1 MPRGLQRLYRA
12 GRAGNKRQGNF
23 VFSGK
28 PAPILLSRQGRARYV
43 QTDFRGIFEMHMN
56 NVEHVALLGFGLA
69 VAFGAIANKTNFCTM
84 GAVSDWVNIGDTGR
98 LRAWFLAIGIAVL
111 GSQALQGL
119 GYVDLG
125 QSIYLTTNFGWLGNF
140 VGGFLFGV
148 GMTLG
153 SGCGQRTLVRVG
165 GGNLKS
171 LVVMLMLGITA
182 ATTLYGV
189 LALVRIHYIEVTNFN
204 LSSHGMANQGLD
216 SVIVA
221 LTGIKNAKL
230 VHWVVTGLL
239 GGGLVLFAFASRDFR
254 KSFDN
259 ILAGAFIGLAVV
271 AAWYITGKIGHD
283 DFNPIPVESFT
294 FVAPIS
300 DALQYVMTFTGSTI
314 KFSIAAV
321 GGVIAGS
328 FIYAVVSRKF
338 RVETFTSRSD
348 MINHITGGAL
358 MGFGGIVGLGC
369 TIGQGV
375 TGVST
380 LAVGSM
386 ITLIM
391 IIFGSALT
399 MKVQYYMMDEQG
411 FFHALFSGLADFRLF
426 PRKKPAY

>member
-1 MPRGLQRLYRA
+1 
-12 GRAGNKRQGNF
+12 
-23 VFSGK
+23 
-28 PAPILLSRQGRARYV
+28 
-43 QTDFRGIFEMHMN
+43 MHLN
-56 NVEHVALLGFGLA
+56 NVEHVALLGFGVA

-84 GAVSDWVNIGDTGR
+84 GAVSDWVNMGDTGR
-98 LRAWFLAIGIAVL
+98 LRAWFLAIGIAIL

-125 QSIYLTTNFGWLGNF
+125 KSIYLTTNFGWLGNL

-171 LVVMLMLGITA
+171 LVVMLMLGFTA

-189 LALVRIHYIEVTNFN
+189 LALLRIHYIEVTNVD
-204 LSSHGMANQGLD
+204 LSSHGMVNQGID
-216 SVIVA
+216 SAIVA
-221 LTGIKNAKL
+221 LTGFKNANL
-230 VHWVVTGLL
+230 VHWAVTGVMGL
-239 GGGLVLFAFASRDFR
+239 GLVLFSFSSRDFR
-254 KSFDN
+254 RNFDN
-259 ILAGAFIGLAVV
+259 VLAGAFIGLAVV
-271 AAWYITGKIGHD
+271 AAWYITGKVGHD

-294 FVAPIS
+294 FVAPVS
-300 DALQYVMTFTGSTI
+300 DTLQYIMTFTGSTI
-314 KFSIAAV
+314 KFGIAAV
-321 GGVIAGS
+321 FGVIVGS
-328 FIYAVVSRKF
+328 FLYAVASGKF
-338 RVETFTSRSD
+338 RIETFTSRND
-348 MINHITGGAL
+348 MVNHIVGGAL

-380 LAVGSM
+380 LAMGSL

-399 MKVQYYMMDEQG
+399 MKVQYYMLDEQG
-411 FFHALFSGLADFRLF
+411 FFSALFSGLADFRLL
-426 PRKKPAY
+426 PRRRIA

>member
-1 MPRGLQRLYRA
+1 
-12 GRAGNKRQGNF
+12 
-23 VFSGK
+23 
-28 PAPILLSRQGRARYV
+28 
-43 QTDFRGIFEMHMN
+43 
-56 NVEHVALLGFGLA
+56 
-69 VAFGAIANKTNFCTM
+69 
-84 GAVSDWVNIGDTGR
+84 
-98 LRAWFLAIGIAVL
+98 
-111 GSQALQGL
+111 
-119 GYVDLG
+119 
-125 QSIYLTTNFGWLGNF
+125 
-140 VGGFLFGV
+140 
-148 GMTLG
+148 MTLG

-338 RVETFTSRSD
+338 RIETFTSRSD
-348 MINHITGGAL
+348 MVNHITGGAL
-358 MGFGGIVGLGC
+358 MGFGGIVGLGCTIGQGVTGVSTLAVGSMITLIMIIFGSALTMKVGGIVGLGC